1 MQNRALP
8 GDRVAIRVLPES
20 DWIDNKNGIKQK
32 CAEVV
37 SIIQSRSIKRCAG
50 CFSTTELGGMQST
63 NLLFLPMDTRLPR
76 LLIPKQELSEDVLK
90 QVGESATKRII
101 YQVER
106 LLLYRSLFF
115 PVGKIKK
122 NFKKLF
128 LKDGRS

>member
-101 YQVER
+101 YQV
-106 LLLYRSLFF
+106 
-115 PVGKIKK
+115 
-122 NFKKLF
+122 
-128 LKDGRS
+128 